1 MAWIWFGAAYYMGAL
16 LTLRQVVL
24 YVQELREQ
32 RVGTS
37 KRNGWWN
44 QEEAW
49 VVLLAVPFWI
59 VFALGWLSWKLI
71 FPKGIRTRQAKEQAK
86 KREAAQAQAAMEEN
100 LRQAERIIRDY
111 AMPRTV
117 AEECFDGACEQVY
130 RDRGNPWTIGL
141 SVFEDGEDITQLRT
155 PRKDLTRV
163 WGGGLSQRVPA
174 RIRT

>member
-1 MAWIWFGAAYYMGAL
+1 MAWVWFGAAYYMGAL

-32 RVGTS
+32 RVGTYGDH
-37 KRNGWWN
+37 NWWC
-44 QEEAW
+44 QREAPL
-49 VVLLAVPFWI
+49 VILAVPFWV

-71 FPKGIRTRQAKEQAK
+71 FPKGVQTRHAKEQAK

-100 LRQAERIIRDY
+100 LRQAEQIIRDY
-111 AMPRTV
+111 AMPHAV

-155 PRKDLTRV
+155 PHKDLRTR
-163 WGGGLSQRVPA
+163 RVPA
-174 RIRT
+174 RMRT